1 MSAEGKGCGAAGSL
15 SGTSPPPSAGQRR
28 ESADRDA
35 NRRTGIAQHGFAATS
50 EHAVEDDPMSQFTIP
65 GDVAAIAS
73 AFDYVD
79 YNRGMRDPLTAKWP
93 AFADRILRLTPNG

>member
-1 MSAEGKGCGAAGSL
+1 
-15 SGTSPPPSAGQRR
+15 
-28 ESADRDA
+28 
-35 NRRTGIAQHGFAATS
+35 
-50 EHAVEDDPMSQFTIP
+50 MSQFTIP